1 MASYRDKLPSAGG
14 GGAVIKSVQRGSAG
28 ILAGQ
33 TSTVVTVSQVD
44 VSKSFIKIYSSA
56 TQVGTE
62 YMNSVLPLAEITNST
77 TLTFSRSTGSVAS
90 QNVTVFWELV
100 EFASGV
106 SIQSGIANTSNA
118 VLDVTISTI
127 DPSKSMVFF
136 SMKSG
141 SGSQNITSAH
151 VCLITNSNN
160 VRFVA
165 PAAPSASVTFN
176 WQVIS
181 YV

>member
-1 MASYRDKLPSAGG
+1 MASYRSNLPVVSG
-14 GGAVIKSVQRGSAG
+14 GGAVVKSVQRGVAT

-33 TSTVVTVSQVD
+33 TSAAVTVSQID
-44 VSKSFIKIYSSA
+44 TSKSFVKTYSSA
-56 TQVGTE
+56 SQVGTE
-62 YMNSVLPLAEITNST
+62 YMYSVMPLAVITDSV
-77 TLTFSRSTGSVAS
+77 TLTFSRANGSVAS
-90 QNVTVFWELV
+90 QNLSIFWELV
-100 EFASGV
+100 EFDHGV

-136 SMKSG
+136 TMQTA

-151 VCLITNSNN
+151 VCLISKSNN
-160 VRFVA
+160 IRFVA
-165 PAAPSASVTFN
+165 PATPSASVTFN